1 MWKLY
6 ELESKLID
14 KFSSRSFV
22 FVLVDPLQKYFCTY
36 YSLKELYQNVNNYEF
51 NRQPLDYPVN
61 KNLHYALILE
71 AKSRISILNDYPE
84 LFL

>member
-6 ELESKLID
+6 EPKNRDEFPYSLG
-14 KFSSRSFV
+14 

-36 YSLKELYQNVNNYEF
+36 YSLKSLYNEINNFEF
-51 NRQPLDYPVN
+51 SCQPLTPHFN
-61 KNLHYALILE
+61 KQQSYSLLIQ
-71 AKSRISILNDYPE
+71 AKSRISLINDYPE